1 MSALNRVLVTA
12 GAVLAVTGA
21 ALSHPSGLAAP
32 PPAAEY
38 GVVPDDPPSPRT
50 ALPTTPRRTPS
61 APSQRTPGAAPR
73 RTPAAEPERITVPS
87 IGAAAAVTPVGVDRS
102 GSLML
107 PPSDQV
113 GWWIGGAFPGAPRG
127 NLVIAGHV
135 DTADGQHG
143 ALYNLSAVPDGAR
156 IEVTTAGGSM
166 TYQVV
171 ALRTYP
177 KQALP
182 RSLFTRTGP
191 HRLLLITCGGPYQ
204 HGYTRNVVAYAVRI
218 H

>member
-1 MSALNRVLVTA
+1 VSSLNRVLVTA

-21 ALSHPSGLAAP
+21 ALSHPSGLAPP
-32 PPAAEY
+32 PPATEY
-38 GVVPDDPPSPRT
+38 GVVPDDPASPTT

-61 APSQRTPGAAPR
+61 ATSQRSPRSAPS
-73 RTPAAEPERITVPS
+73 AEPVRIVVPS

-107 PPSDQV
+107 PPPDQV

-127 NLVIAGHV
+127 SLVIAGHV

-143 ALYNLSAVPDGAR
+143 ALYNLSAVPDGVK
-156 IEVTTAGGSM
+156 IEVTTADGTI